1 MIRIECAKARAGS
14 IDHWTTR
21 TRYNVLIE
29 GVTGFALTLVNDRE
43 RAVQNAQRL
52 AMVLG
57 YRVDNRME

>member
-1 MIRIECAKARAGS
+1 MIRIECAKARAGR
-14 IDHWTTR
+14 IDHWTTS

-29 GVTGFALTLVNDRE
+29 GVTGIALTLVNDRD